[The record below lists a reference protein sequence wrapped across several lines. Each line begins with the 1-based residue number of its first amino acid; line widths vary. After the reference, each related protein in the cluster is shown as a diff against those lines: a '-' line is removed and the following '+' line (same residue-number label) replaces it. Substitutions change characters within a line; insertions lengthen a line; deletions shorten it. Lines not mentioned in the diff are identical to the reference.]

1 MGTGKTG
8 GHWKPC
14 NVGSVE
20 AHNERRVEYLESVKK
35 AGLNLYFF
43 EQMTKNNSHWV
54 NDNERYNG
62 KTVTEVF
69 DAMKKLYTEKTGQP
83 PQLAEKI
90 KVNKKSGKEYKCA
103 GWSPIRE
110 MCVPIKEDTK
120 IEDFDY
126 LKKWAKKY
134 GIEIIRIDLHK
145 DEGYL
150 DEKTG
155 EHKMNYHA
163 HVVACFLDW
172 ETGKTVKPNSQA
184 MSEMQTILAMALD
197 MERGERKADTGKQYL
212 DHVQYRE
219 MMEAVDELKKEVD
232 EIKGQWKEEA
242 TKLDGLRAETKKAET
257 KVKGLTTMVENL
269 ENQKENIEAQ
279 IAALEDEYQNAT
291 KDTVKKK
298 EELKEQLSALDTKL
312 LDKQQ
317 KLRTAE
323 QQLRDLNGRL
333 QQLNDQKKSLEKGI
347 QTMAEDAIRRHDTL
361 NAKMKETEEIIK
373 EKRAEIAKIDKTGEL
388 TRAHKHIEDREAV
401 LYRHWPEA
409 RNAVN
414 AIFRLGSSPTA
425 NDFTPQ
431 QALDVEHAIVTSGTN
446 RTDAAQE
453 LLSLAQKDFDNNRT
467 WRRWADNAGREV
479 MKIATNTHHRLT
491 ALLSLQSKDTPGG
504 PSYIT
509 DLTDWAGNQIQL

>member
-1 MGTGKTG
+1 MSFAK
-8 GHWKPC
+8 
-14 NVGSVE
+14 NGSVQPII
-20 AHNERRVEYLESVKK
+20 LEISIVT
-35 AGLNLYFF
+35 
-43 EQMTKNNSHWV
+43 TKV
-54 NDNERYNG
+54 
-62 KTVTEVF
+62 
-69 DAMKKLYTEKTGQP
+69 
-83 PQLAEKI
+83 
-90 KVNKKSGKEYKCA
+90 
-103 GWSPIRE
+103 
-110 MCVPIKEDTK
+110 
-120 IEDFDY
+120 
-126 LKKWAKKY
+126 
-134 GIEIIRIDLHK
+134 
-145 DEGYL
+145 
-150 DEKTG
+150 
-155 EHKMNYHA
+155 
-163 HVVACFLDW
+163 
-172 ETGKTVKPNSQA
+172 
-184 MSEMQTILAMALD
+184 
-197 MERGERKADTGKQYL
+197 
-212 DHVQYRE
+212 
-219 MMEAVDELKKEVD
+219 
-232 EIKGQWKEEA
+232 EA

-257 KVKGLTTMVENL
+257 KVKGLTTMVESL
-269 ENQKENIEAQ
+269 ENQKDNIEAQ
-279 IAALEDEYQNAT
+279 IAALEDECYQRYRQ
-291 KDTVKKK
+291 KK

-317 KLRTAE
+317 KLMTAE

-347 QTMAEDAIRRHDTL
+347 QTMAGDAIRRHDNL

-491 ALLSLQSKDTPGG
+491 ALLSQQSKDTPGG